1 MNSKI
6 TLYLLSLVLCPLSIW
21 AQQDTTIVVS
31 EATVVSADTTLTAL
45 QPDSAVIAEQQKAL
59 EAQKD
64 TNAMKPDTADGFR
77 FTTIDSVAITPVKDQ
92 HRSSTCWAFSALG
105 FLESEVLRTKG
116 KEVDFAEMFV
126 VNKTMMDRATYCVRM
141 YNDVKFAPGGSAY
154 DVIYC
159 MKHYGLVPQEA
170 MPGIRYG
177 SSPADTLP
185 VHAELDKVASGYLN
199 ALSGLK
205 KLTPVWR
212 EGLQAIYNT
221 YLGRCPKE
229 FKYEGEMYTPQSF
242 VEELGLDADDY
253 VSLTSYT
260 HHPFYQTF
268 ALEVPDN
275 WRMDQMYN
283 LPIDEL
289 MRVIDNAL
297 NTGYTLAWG
306 ADVSEVGFTRKGIGV
321 IPDDDKGADLTGS
334 DMAKWV
340 GMTKDQQKEE
350 LTKKPLPEK
359 EITQEMRQ
367 QAYDNWETTDDHGMQ
382 IFGTAK
388 DQNGKRYYMVKN
400 SWGTMKSDYKGIWYI
415 SEAFMKYKTNDVLVH
430 KNAIPEDI
438 LVKLKLK

>member
-1 MNSKI
+1 MQIVSI
-6 TLYLLSLVLCPLSIW
+6 LAAMLLIANDPV
-21 AQQDTTIVVS
+21 DTTIVAS
-31 EATVVSADTTLTAL
+31 EPTVVTSDTTVQIVA
-45 QPDSAVIAEQQKAL
+45 PDSAIIAEQQQELK
-59 EAQKD
+59 EAQLSVKD
-64 TNAMKPDTADGFR
+64 TAKVDSGFV
-77 FTTIDSVAITPVKDQ
+77 FTTVDSVAITPVKDQ
-92 HRSSTCWAFSALG
+92 HRSGTCWAFSALG

-116 KEVDFAEMFV
+116 KVVDFAEMFV

-141 YNDVKFAPGGSAY
+141 YNDVKFAAGGSAY

-159 MKHYGLVPQEA
+159 MKHYGLVPQEV

-177 SSPADTLP
+177 STPADTLP
-185 VHAELDKVASGYLN
+185 VHAELDKVAGGYLN
-199 ALSGLK
+199 ALTGLK

-212 EGLQAIYNT
+212 EGLQAIYDT
-221 YLGRCPKE
+221 YLGACPEE
-229 FKYEGEMYTPQSF
+229 FKFEGKKYTPLSY
-242 VEELGLDADDY
+242 VESLGLDADDY

-289 MRVIDNAL
+289 MRVIDNAIA
-297 NTGYTLAWG
+297 TGYTLAWG
-306 ADVSEVGFTRKGIGV
+306 ADVSEIGFTRKGIGV
-321 IPDDDKGADLTGS
+321 MPQDEKGADITGS

-340 GMTKDQQKEE
+340 GMSKDKQKEE

-382 IFGTAK
+382 IFGTAT

-430 KNAIPEDI
+430 KNAIPDDI
-438 LVKLKLK
+438 KVKLKLNVK

>member
-1 MNSKI
+1 MRKSI
-6 TLYLLSLVLCPLSIW
+6 FILFAAMSMAAIAQTDTTLVVSAPTVLSS
-21 AQQDTTIVVS
+21 DTTI
-31 EATVVSADTTLTAL
+31 TA
-45 QPDSAVIAEQQKAL
+45 V
-59 EAQKD
+59 
-64 TNAMKPDTADGFR
+64 TPDTAKAEADTAEGWH
-77 FTTIDSVAITPVKDQ
+77 FTTVDSVAITPVKDQ
-92 HRSSTCWAFSALG
+92 HRSGTCWAFSTLG
-105 FLESEVLRTKG
+105 FLESEVLRMKG
-116 KEVDFAEMFV
+116 TEVDFAEMYV
-126 VNKTMMDRATYCVRM
+126 VSKTMMDRATYCVRM
-141 YNDVKFAPGGSAY
+141 YNEPHFAAGGSAY

-159 MKHYGLVPQEA
+159 MKHYGLVPQSV

-177 SSPADTLP
+177 STPADTLP
-185 VHAELDKVASGYLN
+185 VHTELDKVAAGYLN
-199 ALSGLK
+199 ALTGLK

-212 EGLQAIYNT
+212 EGLQAIYDT

-229 FKYEGEMYTPQSF
+229 FLYEGQMYTPQSY
-242 VEELGLDADDY
+242 VESLGLDADDY

-289 MRVIDNAL
+289 MRVIDHAIAN
-297 NTGYTLAWG
+297 GYTMAWG
-306 ADVSEVGFTRKGIGV
+306 ADVSETGFTRKGIGV
-321 IPDDDKGADLTGS
+321 MPDDDKGADLTGS
-334 DMAKWV
+334 DMAKWL
-340 GMTKDQQKEE
+340 GMTADKKKEE

-400 SWGTMKSDYKGIWYI
+400 SWGTVRSDYKGIWYI
-415 SEAFMKYKTNDVLVH
+415 SEAFMKYKTNDILVH
-430 KNAIPEDI
+430 KNAIPDDI
-438 LVKLKLK
+438 RKKLGI